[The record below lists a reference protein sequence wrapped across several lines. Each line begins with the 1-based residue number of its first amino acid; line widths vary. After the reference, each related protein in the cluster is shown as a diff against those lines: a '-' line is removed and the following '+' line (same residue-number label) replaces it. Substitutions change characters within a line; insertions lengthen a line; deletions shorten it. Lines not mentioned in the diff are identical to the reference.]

1 MYTKIE
7 ITKIFNQ
14 VTSPDELEKVC
25 NAFLYLIQTDVQL
38 SINYSFREFIA
49 TQAQISF
56 RRLENLEL

>member
-25 NAFLYLIQTDVQL
+25 NAFLYLIQTDVKL
-38 SINYSFREFIA
+38 SITYSFREFIA
-49 TQAQISF
+49 TQSQI
-56 RRLENLEL
+56 